1 MAMNRG
7 NVQQVLTDQ
16 AVDTALNMTAQMLGL
31 SKETVTKIVQVG
43 LPMMAKMA
51 DENPELLKAMYA
63 QSTKLL
69 PEPIQNF
76 YTKLGENPQALQ
88 ALVDEFKT
96 MVGPMTESLNR
107 EAAKQTGTTEEQA
120 GKALAA
126 TFPAV
131 AQALSKDT
139 TEKTEAGFGQRLKD
153 LKA

>member
-1 MAMNRG
+1 MARNRG
-7 NVQQVLTDQ
+7 TVQQVLMDQ

-31 SKETVTKIVQVG
+31 PKETVTKIVQVG

-51 DENPELLKAMYA
+51 DENPGALKAMYA
-63 QSTKLL
+63 QSIKSM
-69 PEPIQNF
+69 PEPIQDF

-107 EAAKQTGTTEEQA
+107 EAAKQAGTTEDQA

-131 AQALSKDT
+131 AQALGKDT